1 MCPFLLFIAAVTVC
15 PASTQGQQYRY
26 LTTQDNWAFY
36 QVLSIGQMTNINVR
50 ATCLAAGMRYT
61 CHSVGTVGCEYY
73 WEPSC
78 IAYDTAGIHCDTH
91 WVLANNLCGP
101 GTDPRHCQPLD
112 DTFVYIPGWQV
123 DGSACGVDY
132 ETATMCVEGANYY
145 NMYALCILP
154 TCARYNPCVHGTC
167 MEAFGGY
174 TCTCEN
180 GWEGTN
186 CDRNVNECAPSPCLH
201 GTCTDGV
208 ASYTCSC
215 ENGWMG
221 HRCDQSIDD
230 CAPSPCVHGV
240 CTDQVASY
248 SCYCENGWT
257 GHNCDQD
264 IDECASSP
272 CVHGTCTDGV
282 ASYTCSCENG
292 WTGHNCDQD
301 IDECASS
308 PCWLGGTCLDHVN
321 GYSCVCPKGTTGNIC
336 DTVSFAGDC
345 YQFST
350 SALTHQDATQACRVI
365 GGRMVDVR
373 DQQQHQFLADTIAAT
388 TGESHWLAMKTAP
401 LSIVYS
407 DGTPVSGG
415 AVAWSA
421 GEPWYPVIDL
431 CVLLDSSD
439 SYKAKTALC
448 TEQHN
453 YVCQSDNVPCVPN
466 VCQNGGNCS
475 SCFGGTD
482 TFCDCLDGFE
492 GSLCEIKID
501 LCALVAC
508 PFDWTCV
515 SLLDHL
521 NCLAP
526 TVRISE
532 SYRCSSASC
541 PGDMYCKEEGG
552 ASFSCWLN

>member
-1 MCPFLLFIAAVTVC
+1 MWTFLLFIAAVTVW
-15 PASTQGQQYRY
+15 PATTQGQQYRY

-61 CHSVGTVGCEYY
+61 CHSAGTVGCEYY

-145 NMYALCILP
+145 NMYALCI
-154 TCARYNPCVHGTC
+154 HI
-167 MEAFGGY
+167 
-174 TCTCEN
+174 
-180 GWEGTN
+180 
-186 CDRNVNECAPSPCLH
+186 NECATSPCLH
-201 GTCTDGV
+201 GTCADGM

-215 ENGWMG
+215 ETGWTG
-221 HRCDQSIDD
+221 QNCDQNIDD

-248 SCYCENGWT
+248 TCYCENGWT

-264 IDECASSP
+264 IDECSSSP
-272 CVHGTCTDGV
+272 CLHGTCTDSV
-282 ASYTCSCENG
+282 ASYSCSCENG

-308 PCWLGGTCLDHVN
+308 PCWMGGTCLDHVN
-321 GYSCVCPKGTTGNIC
+321 SYSCVCPKGTTGNIC
-336 DTVSFAGDC
+336 ETVSFAGDC

-350 SALTHQDATQACRVI
+350 SALTHQDATQACSAI

-373 DQQQHQFLADTIAAT
+373 DHQQHQFLADTIAAS
-388 TGESHWLAMKTAP
+388 TGASCWLAMKTAP
-401 LSIVYS
+401 VSIVYS
-407 DGTPVSGG
+407 DGTPVLGG
-415 AVAWSA
+415 ALEWSA
-421 GEPWYPVIDL
+421 GEPWYPVLDL

-439 SYKAKTALC
+439 NYKAKTAFC

-453 YVCQSDNVPCVPN
+453 YVCQS
-466 VCQNGGNCS
+466 
-475 SCFGGTD
+475 
-482 TFCDCLDGFE
+482 E
-492 GSLCEIKID
+492 ID

-521 NCLAP
+521 NCLGKHSTGVSTLLP
-526 TVRISE
+526 
-532 SYRCSSASC
+532 Y
-541 PGDMYCKEEGG
+541 
-552 ASFSCWLN
+552 